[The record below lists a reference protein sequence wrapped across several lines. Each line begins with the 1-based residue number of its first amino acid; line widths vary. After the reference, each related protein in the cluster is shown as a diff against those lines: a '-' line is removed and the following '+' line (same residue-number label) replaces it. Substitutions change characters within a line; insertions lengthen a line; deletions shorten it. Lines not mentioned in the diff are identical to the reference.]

1 METLS
6 KDWLT
11 TGLVDF
17 EYKKYVLLAYLKQV
31 KQFFG
36 RVELYPY
43 LADLVF
49 HYKNLT
55 QIKENKSMLVQDFP
69 KELSLENLKNLEL
82 NYKRIVED
90 DAVMAEIE
98 AIIEFALPRFK
109 NALQDGAEIYDFV
122 ESQCEIQPVG
132 ISSLYKNEG
141 YLLVAQPPQNQADIY
156 RYQISVFENSLEP
169 LRSLQTNFIET
180 QRRTLASGYEQMKLS
195 LLKRFKDL
203 PNPAT
208 FLVVSKSNF
217 PNQQTLMPVVKRMFI
232 KHLAQAA

>member
-11 TGLVDF
+11 AGLVDF

-31 KQFFG
+31 KQYFG

-43 LADLVF
+43 LADLIF
-49 HYKNLT
+49 HYKNLM

-82 NYKRIVED
+82 NYKKMVED

-98 AIIEFALPRFK
+98 TIIEFALPRFK
-109 NALQDGAEIYDFV
+109 NALQDGTEIFEFV

-132 ISSLYKNEG
+132 LSSLYKNEG
-141 YLLVAQPPQNQADIY
+141 YLMVTQPPQQEADIY
-156 RYQISVFENSLEP
+156 RYQISVYENALEP
-169 LRSLQTNFIET
+169 MRSLQTTFIET
-180 QRRTLASGYEQMKLS
+180 QKRTLALGYEQMKLS

-217 PNQQTLMPVVKRMFI
+217 PSQQTLMPVVKRLFM
-232 KHLAQAA
+232 KHLTQAA